1 MERDKLKDIEHYLL
15 GYVNF
20 SQAEILALESITEVK
35 HLKKNDIF
43 INESDIANEI
53 AFTNSGYLRVY
64 YNHDGEEITRDITP
78 LHSFVTALPSFISQ
92 KPSFEIIKAVT
103 DCELITINKTDL
115 ETLYD
120 TYPNW
125 ERFGRLIIEEMF
137 VESQNRIY
145 AFITEPAAE
154 RYKRLV
160 KQHPD
165 MIKAVPLKYLADF
178 IGIKLQSLSRLR
190 KRIDW

>member
-1 MERDKLKDIEHYLL
+1 MERDKLKDVEHYLL